1 MRWQKEKFSWRWT
14 LEEFKT
20 QIKFLKKG
28 ISSAGKRG
36 YLCQTEEEI
45 CIFARG
51 SIYDPA
57 RERDGGG
64 RVSRS
69 ISYIAHISCNFDKVL
84 RKERRHKYAGGAVS

>member
-1 MRWQKEKFSWRWT
+1 MQEKEVIYAKQRRKSV
-14 LEEFKT
+14 
-20 QIKFLKKG
+20 
-28 ISSAGKRG
+28 
-36 YLCQTEEEI
+36 YLPEALFMI
-45 CIFARG
+45 L
-51 SIYDPA
+51 